1 VAVSA
6 LVTRRRCRSVGELVG
21 LVDDVDG
28 DLLELVTVLTRVVGA
43 EQELSA
49 GVELDTQVGL
59 RAAAV
64 AAVLGSQRSTR
75 GNSSCHFGLV
85 SRVVS

>member
-1 VAVSA
+1 M
-6 LVTRRRCRSVGELVG
+6 G
-21 LVDDVDG
+21 LVDHVDG
-28 DLLELVTVLTRVVGA
+28 DLLELVTVLTRVVGT

-59 RAAAV
+59 RTAAV

>member
-6 LVTRRRCRSVGELVG
+6 LVTRRRCRGVGELVG
-21 LVDDVDG
+21 LVDHVDG
-28 DLLELVTVLTRVVGA
+28 NLFELVSVLTRVVSA
-43 EQELSA
+43 EEELAA

-59 RAAAV
+59 RTATV